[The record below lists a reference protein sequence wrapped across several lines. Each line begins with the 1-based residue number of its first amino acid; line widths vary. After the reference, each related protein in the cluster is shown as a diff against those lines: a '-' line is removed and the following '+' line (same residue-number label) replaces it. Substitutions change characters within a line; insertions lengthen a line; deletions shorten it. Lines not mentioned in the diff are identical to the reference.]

1 MVLVLQD
8 GESGCPPPG
17 ELGLSVFRLLLL
29 LLLSERG
36 VCAQAPAAPAD
47 GGAPPLSSVAVTA
60 VGPSDRFGGLLD
72 EQSGTVNLGS
82 HHSGEIS

>member
-1 MVLVLQD
+1 MGLVLQD
-8 GESGCPPPG
+8 GESGCPPPV
-17 ELGLSVFRLLLL
+17 ELGLSVLRLLLL
-29 LLLSERG
+29 LRG
-36 VCAQAPAAPAD
+36 VCAQGPAAPAD
-47 GGAPPLSSVAVTA
+47 GGSPPLSCVAVTA